1 MLGEKRMGVPMR
13 PEDIE
18 RLEKGIEVMN
28 MLLESMNVKREGRK
42 VTIEMVF
49 KDELSA
55 KAYVES
61 LKVVY
66 APPEQQ

>member
-1 MLGEKRMGVPMR
+1 MGLPMR
-13 PEDIE
+13 PEDIQ
-18 RLEKGIEVMN
+18 RLEKGIEIMN

-42 VTIEMVF
+42 VTVEMVF

-66 APPEQQ
+66 APPEQQQ

>member
-1 MLGEKRMGVPMR
+1 MGLPMR
-13 PEDIE
+13 PEDIQ

-66 APPEQQ
+66 APQEQ

>member
-1 MLGEKRMGVPMR
+1 MR
-13 PEDIE
+13 PEDIQ

-28 MLLESMNVKREGRK
+28 MILESMNVKREGRK

-66 APPEQQ
+66 APQEQQQ

>member
-1 MLGEKRMGVPMR
+1 VKRMGLPMR
-13 PEDIE
+13 PEDIQ
-18 RLEKGIEVMN
+18 RLEKGIEIMN

-42 VTIEMVF
+42 VTVEMVF

-66 APPEQQ
+66 APPEQQQ

>member
-1 MLGEKRMGVPMR
+1 MGVPMR
-13 PEDIE
+13 PEDIQ

-66 APPEQQ
+66 APQEQ

>member
-1 MLGEKRMGVPMR
+1 MR
-13 PEDIE
+13 PEDIQ

-66 APPEQQ
+66 APQEQ